1 MSSIA
6 SQVIL
11 HPIVS
16 QSLKLW
22 ATTAGRDKTYRAVQY
37 FARFLAWY
45 LIRRGNTV
53 QGARWNNL
61 KSSLASGRKLM
72 RLFKPLE
79 NLQAALRAV
88 PSSTNVLEQITT
100 IGRHLAYFGYL
111 SYDMIVWAHS
121 VRFIMLTP
129 ERAIKVNKTSLRFWL
144 VGILFSIA
152 NGVFKAG
159 RLANEAGV
167 LRSPSSEKNSL
178 GDDAA
183 KRARLAAIATQSGS
197 TRHQLF
203 IDTLDVSL
211 PASALG
217 LVDLNDGVVG
227 ILGFISSVMALG
239 TQWNSVS
246 K

>member
-1 MSSIA
+1 M
-6 SQVIL
+6 
-11 HPIVS
+11 
-16 QSLKLW
+16 
-22 ATTAGRDKTYRAVQY
+22 YRAVQY

-53 QGARWNNL
+53 QGTRWNNL
-61 KSSLASGRKLM
+61 KSSLTSGRKLM
-72 RLFKPLE
+72 HLFKPLE

-88 PSSTNVLEQITT
+88 QSSTNVLEQITT
-100 IGRHLAYFGYL
+100 IGRHLAYL
-111 SYDMIVWAHS
+111 DTS
-121 VRFIMLTP
+121 
-129 ERAIKVNKTSLRFWL
+129 IKVNKTSLHFWL
-144 VGILFSIA
+144 VGILFSIT

-178 GDDAA
+178 ADDAA
-183 KRARLAAIATQSGS
+183 KQARLAAIATQSGS
-197 TRHQLF
+197 MHHQLF

-211 PASALG
+211 PALALG
-217 LVDLNDGVVG
+217 LVDLNDGIVG

-239 TQWNSVS
+239 THWNSIS

>member
-1 MSSIA
+1 
-6 SQVIL
+6 
-11 HPIVS
+11 
-16 QSLKLW
+16 
-22 ATTAGRDKTYRAVQY
+22 KTYRAVQY

-53 QGARWNNL
+53 QGAHWNNL
-61 KSSLASGRKLM
+61 KSSLTSGRKLM
-72 RLFKPLE
+72 CLFKPLE

-88 PSSTNVLEQITT
+88 QSSTNVLEQIIT

-111 SYDMIVWAHS
+111 SYDMIVWVSRVTSIPPLHR
-121 VRFIMLTP
+121 V
-129 ERAIKVNKTSLRFWL
+129 IKVNKTSLHFWL

-183 KRARLAAIATQSGS
+183 KQAHLAATATILRLSQHSM
-197 TRHQLF
+197 RHQIF

-217 LVDLNDGVVG
+217 LVDLNDGVVS
-227 ILGFISSVMALG
+227 ILGFVLSPYKYYGPTNHAHLLSDSSCLSWHLVPSG
-239 TQWNSVS
+239 TASPTDT
-246 K
+246 

>member
-6 SQVIL
+6 SQVVL

-22 ATTAGRDKTYRAVQY
+22 ATTAGRDKTYPAVQY

-88 PSSTNVLEQITT
+88 QSSNNFLEQITT

-111 SYDMIVWAHS
+111 SYDMIVW
-121 VRFIMLTP
+121 
-129 ERAIKVNKTSLRFWL
+129 RAIKVNKTSLRFWL

-152 NGVFKAG
+152 NGVLKAG

-167 LRSPSSEKNSL
+167 LRSPSSENNSL

-211 PASALG
+211 PASAIG